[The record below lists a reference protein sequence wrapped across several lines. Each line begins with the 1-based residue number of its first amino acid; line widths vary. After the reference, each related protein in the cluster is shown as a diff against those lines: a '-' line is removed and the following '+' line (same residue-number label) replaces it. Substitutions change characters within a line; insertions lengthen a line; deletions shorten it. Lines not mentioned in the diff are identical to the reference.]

1 MLSAA
6 HFAALLTAVESA
18 VQCVADVRD
27 HMAAEEEE
35 ADGLEVHPDLA
46 AVLRPSPRELPPL
59 SPADKRALRSRF
71 PRVSGF
77 PSEPLNV
84 SKAVRNLLPHK
95 ALTNALCRL
104 HGTAV
109 VPLWRNVQSLAGL
122 HAQLAA
128 DDVDLDVDAVR
139 DQVLA
144 AARLQ
149 MEVVR
154 AVDAHVRDTLL
165 RDAYGTD
172 VPAAA
177 ITVARKG
184 PAIAWAD
191 IDSLAAFS
199 EDAAEV
205 SRLLRPGTK
214 GAAKGAA
221 SSSGKPAAAGSR
233 RRRLRRDRPHRHA
246 AAGAGKG
253 GSSSSR

>member
-1 MLSAA
+1 M
-6 HFAALLTAVESA
+6 
-18 VQCVADVRD
+18 
-27 HMAAEEEE
+27 
-35 ADGLEVHPDLA
+35 
-46 AVLRPSPRELPPL
+46 
-59 SPADKRALRSRF
+59 
-71 PRVSGF
+71 
-77 PSEPLNV
+77 

-95 ALTNALCRL
+95 ALTTALCRL

-109 VPLWRNVQSLAGL
+109 VPLWRNVQGLAGL
-122 HAQLAA
+122 HALLAA
-128 DDVDLDVDAVR
+128 DDADLDIDTVR

-149 MEVVR
+149 LEVCR

-177 ITVARKG
+177 VTVARKG

-205 SRLLRPGTK
+205 SRLLRPAHK

-221 SSSGKPAAAGSR
+221 SSSAKPAASGSR
-233 RRRLRRDRPHRHA
+233 RRRLRRDRPNRHA
-246 AAGAGKG
+246 AAGAGKKG